1 MLMQAVVLD
10 RFGGP
15 DVLHLDEV
23 ARPQPLPT
31 EVLVRIEAAGVNAA
45 DWRTRSG
52 RGFAAMMGNP
62 PIIPGWDLAGV
73 VTEVGAGVTIFVPGD
88 RVFGMA
94 RFPHPGKAYAEYVT
108 APARHLAR
116 IPRGLSSIEASAL
129 PLAALTAWQSLV
141 DTAAVETG
149 QTVVIC
155 GASSDVG
162 QFAVQI
168 AKAHGADVVA
178 IGSAPSRNRLLSLG
192 ADEVVADTELSD
204 RGAWNNVDIVLDIDL
219 DVHGTRRTR
228 SWMTCLRPGGMF
240 ISPLT
245 TPTCVH
251 DERQDDAVRLT
262 RIMAEPDHVALQQ
275 LAHLVSTGQL
285 SLQIEHVL
293 AFDKAAEAHQLGETD
308 GFGKAILTM
317 N

>member
-1 MLMQAVVLD
+1 
-10 RFGGP
+10 
-15 DVLHLDEV
+15 VLHLAEV

-94 RFPHPGKAYAEYVT
+94 RFPHPGNAYAEYVT
-108 APARHLAR
+108 APSRHLAR

-141 DTAAVETG
+141 DTAGVETG

-155 GASSDVG
+155 GASCDVG
-162 QFAVQI
+162 QVAVQI
-168 AKAHGADVVA
+168 AKAHGADVVV
-178 IGSAPSRNRLLSLG
+178 IGPAPSRTRLLSLG
-192 ADEVVADTELSD
+192 ADEFVADTEPFH
-204 RGAWNNVDIVLDIDL
+204 RGAWRDLDIVLDIDF
-219 DVHGTRRTR
+219 DIHGTRRSR
-228 SWMTCLRPGGMF
+228 SWMACLRPGGML

-245 TPTCVH
+245 TPACAH
-251 DERQDDAVRLT
+251 DERHHDGMHLS
-262 RIMAEPDHVALQQ
+262 RIMAEPDHVALQH

-285 SLQIEHVL
+285 SLQVDHVL
-293 AFDKAAEAHQLGETD
+293 PLGKAAEAHQLGEAD
-308 GFGKAILTM
+308 RFGKAILTM